1 MVYFIIKL
9 IRLFEKYSEL
19 DLRYPLREPTIMAV
33 SAVEFF
39 IMGPL
44 CVWIALRIKN
54 QKSPILTNLLIGMTS
69 AI

>member
-1 MVYFIIKL
+1 MDSFILGWNCRILVKTYMVYFIIKL

-54 QKSPILTNLLIGMTS
+54 
-69 AI
+69 